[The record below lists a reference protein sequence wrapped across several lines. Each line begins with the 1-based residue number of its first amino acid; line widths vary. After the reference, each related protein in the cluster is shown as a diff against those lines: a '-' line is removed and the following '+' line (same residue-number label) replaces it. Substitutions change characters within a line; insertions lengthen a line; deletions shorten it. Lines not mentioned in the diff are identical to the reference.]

1 MPVNGV
7 HLFLNRR
14 WHGLVGWRTLFWRD
28 LLLAGTLLSATATL
42 TALILLTRGHGD
54 STVLAVHLLPLPY
67 GLFMVTSLWRTP
79 LCPPAARWASLV
91 WLALTVLV

>member
-42 TALILLTRGHGD
+42 TALILLTRGHDD
-54 STVLAVHLLPLPY
+54 SRHFRCNYLSHL
-67 GLFMVTSLWRTP
+67 MR
-79 LCPPAARWASLV
+79 
-91 WLALTVLV
+91 

>member
-1 MPVNGV
+1 
-7 HLFLNRR
+7 
-14 WHGLVGWRTLFWRD
+14 
-28 LLLAGTLLSATATL
+28 
-42 TALILLTRGHGD
+42 
-54 STVLAVHLLPLPY
+54 VHLLPLPY